1 MEMGF
6 AVTIVP
12 DSTVGF
18 IMEKVDYVLVGAE
31 AVVENGGI
39 INKVRR
45 GPTRR
50 RLVRKSSLCRRLLLF
65 LHTSRRGFLTSN
77 RRRVAAS
84 ACHCQVGTNTIA
96 IVAKAANKP
105 VYVAAESYKFARMY
119 PLRQDDVPNPDMAEK
134 LACGQEVRH
143 QARMLERLPRHS
155 VSTAD
160 RVGTRQ
166 RIGTW

>member
-45 GPTRR
+45 HAHGSSFGATGWEGTAAPFLFPRERAAFAARRCFHYVEAQRGMTHKQTSRVCPYRISGGYEHDRDRGEGGEQACIRR
-50 RLVRKSSLCRRLLLF
+50 RGVVQVCA
-65 LHTSRRGFLTSN
+65 HVP
-77 RRRVAAS
+77 VAT
-84 ACHCQVGTNTIA
+84 G
-96 IVAKAANKP
+96 
-105 VYVAAESYKFARMY
+105 
-119 PLRQDDVPNPDMAEK
+119 
-134 LACGQEVRH
+134 
-143 QARMLERLPRHS
+143 
-155 VSTAD
+155 
-160 RVGTRQ
+160 
-166 RIGTW
+166 

>member
-45 GPTRR
+45 HAHG
-50 RLVRKSSLCRRLLLF
+50 SSFGAGRDGRALLLPF
-65 LHTSRRGFLTSN
+65 CSRGSEQPLLQGAVFPMWRLS
-77 RRRVAAS
+77 VA
-84 ACHCQVGTNTIA
+84 
-96 IVAKAANKP
+96 
-105 VYVAAESYKFARMY
+105 
-119 PLRQDDVPNPDMAEK
+119 
-134 LACGQEVRH
+134 
-143 QARMLERLPRHS
+143 
-155 VSTAD
+155 
-160 RVGTRQ
+160 
-166 RIGTW
+166 